1 LSRKDLSIVIPVYNE
16 EGSVKA
22 LYAKLRDELDR
33 LGRSYEIIFVDD
45 GSSDSTLKK
54 IQGLI
59 KKDSR
64 VSVITF
70 YRNFGKA
77 NALRAG
83 FENVNG
89 DVIITMDGDLQD
101 DPREIG
107 RFLKKLDEGYDLVS
121 GWKYQRLDPMGK
133 KIPSKFFNWLIRR
146 MTRVRIHD
154 NNCGFKAY
162 RREVVETLD
171 VYGEFHR
178 YLPVKAQWRGFRV
191 SEIKVKHHK
200 RTTGKSKYGLERL
213 FKGFIDLITI
223 TFLLRHSR
231 SPLHFF
237 AKCAI
242 LSFVLGSIPMGFSLY
257 YVIFEGSNFL
267 NSGSVLGILMYLF
280 GISTLFMGLI
290 AELLLAAGGT
300 DRITRSH
307 YRLIR
312 GKGN

>member
-1 LSRKDLSIVIPVYNE
+1 MSGKDLSIVIPVYNE

-22 LYAKLRDELDR
+22 LYSKLKEELDR

-45 GSSDSTLKK
+45 GSTDSTLKK

-59 KKDSR
+59 RKDGR

-83 FENVNG
+83 FENVKG
-89 DVIITMDGDLQD
+89 DIVITMDGDLQD

-133 KIPSKFFNWLIRR
+133 KIPSKFFNWLIRK
-146 MTRVRIHD
+146 MTGVKIHD

-162 RREVVETLD
+162 RREVVRSLD

-178 YLPVKAQWRGFRV
+178 YLPVKAHWRGFRV
-191 SEIKVKHHK
+191 GEIKVKHHK
-200 RTTGKSKYGLERL
+200 RTTGKSKYGIERL
-213 FKGFIDLITI
+213 FKGFIDLVTI
-223 TFLLRHSR
+223 TFLTKYSR

-237 AKCAI
+237 ARG
-242 LSFVLGSIPMGFSLY
+242 FVFSMILGSIPMGFSLY
-257 YVIFEGSNFL
+257 YLIADGSNFL
-267 NSGSVLGILMYLF
+267 NPGTVLGAVLYLF
-280 GISTLFMGLI
+280 GITTLFVGLT
-290 AELLLAAGGT
+290 AELLLSAVGT
-300 DRITRSH
+300 ERITRSH
-307 YRLIR
+307 YRIIS
-312 GKGN
+312 GKGK

>member
-1 LSRKDLSIVIPVYNE
+1 
-16 EGSVKA
+16 
-22 LYAKLRDELDR
+22 
-33 LGRSYEIIFVDD
+33 VDD
-45 GSSDSTLKK
+45 GSTDSTLGK
-54 IQGLI
+54 IQGII
-59 KKDSR
+59 KKDGR

-83 FENVNG
+83 FDNVKG

-121 GWKYQRLDPMGK
+121 GWKFQRLDPMGK
-133 KIPSKFFNWLIRR
+133 KIPSKFFNWLIRK
-146 MTRVRIHD
+146 MTGVKIHD

-162 RREVVETLD
+162 RREVVKSLD

-178 YLPVKAQWRGFRV
+178 YLPVKAHWRGFRV
-191 SEIKVKHHK
+191 AEIKVKHHK
-200 RTTGKSKYGLERL
+200 RTTGKSKYGIERL
-213 FKGFIDLITI
+213 FKGFIDLVTI

-237 AKCAI
+237 AKWAI
-242 LSFVLGSIPMGFSLY
+242 LSFILGSIPMGFSLY
-257 YVIFEGSNFL
+257 YVIAQGSSFL
-267 NSGSVLGILMYLF
+267 NSGTVLGTVLYLF
-280 GISTLFMGLI
+280 GISSVFAGLT
-290 AELLLAAGGT
+290 AELLLSAGGT

-307 YRLIR
+307 YRVIR
-312 GKGN
+312 GRKN